1 MSTCVCLFLG
11 RGSERAIVRISD
23 LQRRPGRLC
32 RETLCLELGPVS
44 RGRGSNKSFTRQNSQ
59 KALWWVITT
68 KKHDIYL
75 KVHSDF
81 LVPVDLDLILTPT
94 GVEAC
99 NCLLTSAV
107 TVVCLHSARRLYLVC
122 GMWAASQLVPA
133 FQWENCLFGHFIF
146 PLDCLVAHMPIH
158 HSRLCCW
165 LRLRC
170 YVVSV
175 VCILYMLYCLICL
188 FCLDVLRCL
197 CFLKRLELWKRYIK
211 QTCCCYNKQVMWS
224 QHGGGHHF
232 KVLLI

>member
-1 MSTCVCLFLG
+1 
-11 RGSERAIVRISD
+11 
-23 LQRRPGRLC
+23 
-32 RETLCLELGPVS
+32 
-44 RGRGSNKSFTRQNSQ
+44 
-59 KALWWVITT
+59 
-68 KKHDIYL
+68 
-75 KVHSDF
+75 
-81 LVPVDLDLILTPT
+81 
-94 GVEAC
+94 
-99 NCLLTSAV
+99 
-107 TVVCLHSARRLYLVC
+107 
-122 GMWAASQLVPA
+122 MWAASQLFPA

-175 VCILYMLYCLICL
+175 VCILYMLLYCLICL

-224 QHGGGHHF
+224 QHGGGHEPEARFMKNKTAFLEDWNDLGLHRMWVCITWL
-232 KVLLI
+232 KLLRKNDWAHLYSLV